1 MKISV
6 VGCGFLG
13 AVYAAGMASLGH
25 DVVGIDIDEQ
35 KLERLKAGHSPF
47 FEPGLDELLIKAQD
61 QGSLRFSSDFADTAL
76 STIHFLCVGTP
87 QLDGSLAADVSYV
100 NAAVRSLLPYLK
112 GADVVVGKSTVP
124 VGTAARLSP
133 SVLDAGG
140 ELIWNPEFLREGH
153 AVKDTLHP
161 DRLIYGVRDEEESA
175 AAIASL
181 DEAYA
186 SMLDEGTVRMIM
198 NYQTAELV
206 KNSANSFLATK
217 ISFINAMAELCDAA
231 GADVTELAD
240 ALGLDDRIGR
250 KFLNAGLGFGG
261 GCLPKDIRA
270 LQAQAEE
277 LGVDA
282 AVHFLNDID
291 HINQS
296 QRSRLVELTRRVCG
310 SLQGQRLAVLG
321 AAFKPDS
328 DDVRDSPALDV
339 AQQLQDAGAEVIVC
353 DPHATGN
360 AKLRFPDLAYTED
373 LAEAVAGADGL
384 LLLTEWKQFRQLDP
398 YQLSG
403 QVAKPVMIDGRNV
416 LDPTKWRNAG
426 WTFGSLGRP

>member
-1 MKISV
+1 MQISV

-47 FEPGLDELLIKAQD
+47 FEPGLDELLIKAQNK
-61 QGSLRFSSDFADTAL
+61 GSLRFSSDFADTAS

-87 QLDGSLAADVSYV
+87 QLHGSLAADVSYV
-100 NAAVRSLLPYLK
+100 DAALQSLLPYLK
-112 GADVVVGKSTVP
+112 PSDVVVGKSTVP

-133 SVLDAGG
+133 LVLDAGG

-250 KFLNAGLGFGG
+250 KFL
-261 GCLPKDIRA
+261 
-270 LQAQAEE
+270 
-277 LGVDA
+277 
-282 AVHFLNDID
+282 
-291 HINQS
+291 
-296 QRSRLVELTRRVCG
+296 
-310 SLQGQRLAVLG
+310 
-321 AAFKPDS
+321 
-328 DDVRDSPALDV
+328 
-339 AQQLQDAGAEVIVC
+339 
-353 DPHATGN
+353 
-360 AKLRFPDLAYTED
+360 
-373 LAEAVAGADGL
+373 
-384 LLLTEWKQFRQLDP
+384 
-398 YQLSG
+398 
-403 QVAKPVMIDGRNV
+403 
-416 LDPTKWRNAG
+416 
-426 WTFGSLGRP
+426 